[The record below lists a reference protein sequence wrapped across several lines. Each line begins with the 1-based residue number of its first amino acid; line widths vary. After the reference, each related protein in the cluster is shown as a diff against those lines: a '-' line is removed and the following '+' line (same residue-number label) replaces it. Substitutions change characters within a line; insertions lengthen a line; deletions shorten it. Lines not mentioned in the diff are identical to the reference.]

1 MPIEEPSVRPTGTA
15 TAGIAK
21 SIETKAI
28 EQGLIEG
35 GFDSLASFERT
46 TLKDQA
52 KIASEVIK
60 KDINNARAMVRG
72 EVPLPTG
79 LNGISLVKAM
89 ETVIKKTKDGDLA
102 YELPNS
108 PLVEQVSLAAQELS
122 LTRGRTQDSAT
133 AKIAQVK
140 KAREKKAS
148 KAVEKKKDIKKDIKK
163 ETEKVNLDGKDLKWD
178 KFLDSISC

>member
-1 MPIEEPSVRPTGTA
+1 
-15 TAGIAK
+15 
-21 SIETKAI
+21 
-28 EQGLIEG
+28 
-35 GFDSLASFERT
+35 LASFERT

-102 YELPNS
+102 YELANS